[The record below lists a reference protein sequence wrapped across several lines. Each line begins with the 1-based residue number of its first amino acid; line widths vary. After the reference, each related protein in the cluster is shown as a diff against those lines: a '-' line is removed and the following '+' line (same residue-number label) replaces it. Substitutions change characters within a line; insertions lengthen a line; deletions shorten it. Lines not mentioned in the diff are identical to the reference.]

1 MKTFY
6 WLVKREFWE
15 HRGGFFWA
23 PVISGGVFLLLNI
36 MALVVGE
43 VLGGRGNTHFN
54 IAGGLNLSGH
64 LDASALS
71 SVGAGLDI
79 AMYIAAGLVLMIMAV
94 IVFFYCLGSLFDDRR
109 DRSILFW
116 KSLPISNRDT
126 VLSKVVSA
134 TIVAPTIACVFGTL
148 AGLLLLLIAAFT
160 ASLHGINVWQLLMN
174 AHPLRV
180 ASNMISLIPLYAI
193 WALPTVG
200 WLMFCSAWA
209 RSKPFLWAL
218 LAPLAAGVI
227 VSWFGLMGLFN
238 MGSSWFWKNIVARM
252 LLSLVPGGWIRDG
265 TSIDSM
271 NDQPHDPQAL
281 LDRVGIAHNYATLAS
296 PDLWIGAI
304 AGIALITAAIW
315 LRRWRDDG

>member
-23 PVISGGVFLLLNI
+23 PLISGGVFLLLNV
-36 MALVVGE
+36 MAL
-43 VLGGRGNTHFN
+43 NTHFN
-54 IAGGLNLSGH
+54 IAGGMNLSGH
-64 LDASALS
+64 MDPDML
-71 SVGAGLDI
+71 GKIGTGLDI
-79 AMYIAAGLVLMIMAV
+79 AMYVVAGIVLMIMAI
-94 IVFFYCLGSLFDDRR
+94 IVFFYALGSLYDDRR

-134 TIVAPTIACVFGTL
+134 TIVAPAIACVLGTA
-148 AGLLLLLIAAFT
+148 AGMLLLIIGAFT
-160 ASLHGINVWQLLMN
+160 ASLHGLNMWALLMDS
-174 AHPLRV
+174 HPLLV
-180 ASNMISLIPLYAI
+180 AINMISLIPLYAI

-238 MGSSWFWKNIVARM
+238 LSSAWFWKNIVGRM
-252 LLSLVPGGWIRDG
+252 LLSLIPGGWLRDAAH
-265 TSIDSM
+265 IDNEPS
-271 NDQPHDPQAL
+271 DPSVI
-281 LDRVGIAHNYATLAS
+281 LDHIGLAHNYATLAS
-296 PDLWIGAI
+296 SDLWIGAI
-304 AGIALITAAIW
+304 AGALLITAAVW
-315 LRRWRDDG
+315 LRRWRDDS

>member
-23 PVISGGVFLLLNI
+23 PLISGGVFLVLNI
-36 MALVVGE
+36 MALIATE
-43 VLGGRGNTHFN
+43 VLGGPGNTRFG
-54 IAGGLNLSGH
+54 IAPGLNISGH
-64 LDASALS
+64 MDADMLGK
-71 SVGAGLDI
+71 VGAGLDI
-79 AMYIAAGLVLMIMAV
+79 AMYVVAGIVLMIMAI
-94 IVFFYCLGSLFDDRR
+94 IVFFYSLGSLYDDRR

-134 TIVAPTIACVFGTL
+134 TIVAPAIACIFGTC
-148 AGLLLLLIAAFT
+148 AGLLLFLIAAFT
-160 ASLHGINVWQLLMN
+160 ASLHGLNMWELLMSS
-174 AHPLRV
+174 HPLLV
-180 ASNMISLIPLYAI
+180 AINMITLIPLYAI

-227 VSWFGLMGLFN
+227 VSWFGLMGLFDL
-238 MGSSWFWKNIVARM
+238 GSGWFWKNIVARM
-252 LLSLVPGGWIRDG
+252 LLSLIPGGWIRDAA
-265 TSIDSM
+265 SID
-271 NDQPHDPQAL
+271 NEPRDPSVI
-281 LDRVGIAHNYATLAS
+281 LDHIGLVHNYATLAS
-296 PDLWIGAI
+296 PDLWLGAI
-304 AGIALITAAIW
+304 AGIVLITAAIW
-315 LRRWRDDG
+315 LRRWRDDS

>member
-23 PVISGGVFLLLNI
+23 PLISGSVFLVLNI
-36 MALVVGE
+36 MALIATE
-43 VLGGRGNTHFN
+43 VLGGPGNMRFG
-54 IAGGLNLSGH
+54 IAPGLNLSSHMDPDMLGKI
-64 LDASALS
+64 
-71 SVGAGLDI
+71 GTGLDI
-79 AMYIAAGLVLMIMAV
+79 AMYVVTGIVLMIMAI
-94 IVFFYCLGSLFDDRR
+94 IVFFYALGSLYDDRR

-134 TIVAPTIACVFGTL
+134 TIVAPAIACLFGTA

-160 ASLHGINVWQLLMN
+160 ASLHGVNLWALLMN
-174 AHPLRV
+174 AHPLQV
-180 ASNMISLIPLYAI
+180 AFNMISLIPLYAI

-238 MGSSWFWKNIVARM
+238 LGSGWFWKNVVSRM
-252 LLSLVPGGWIRDG
+252 LLSLIPGGWIRDAAQIENEPSDP
-265 TSIDSM
+265 SII
-271 NDQPHDPQAL
+271 
-281 LDRVGIAHNYATLAS
+281 LDHIGLAHNYATLAS
-296 PDLWIGAI
+296 PDLWIGAL
-304 AGIALITAAIW
+304 AGIMLISAAIW
-315 LRRWRDDG
+315 LRRWRDDS

>member
-23 PVISGGVFLLLNI
+23 PLISGGVFLLLNI
-36 MALVVGE
+36 MALITGE
-43 VLGGRGNTHFN
+43 VLGGAGNTHFN

-64 LDASALS
+64 IDADML
-71 SVGAGLDI
+71 GKIGTGLDI
-79 AMYIAAGLVLMIMAV
+79 AMYVVAGIVLMIMAI
-94 IVFFYCLGSLFDDRR
+94 IVFFYSLGSLYDDRR

-134 TIVAPTIACVFGTL
+134 TLIAPAIACIFGTF

-160 ASLHGINVWQLLMN
+160 ASLHGLNMWELLMN
-174 AHPLRV
+174 SHPLLV
-180 ASNMISLIPLYAI
+180 AINMITLIPLYAI

-227 VSWFGLMGLFN
+227 VSWFGLMGQFN
-238 MGSSWFWKNIVARM
+238 LGSGWFWKNVVARM
-252 LLSLVPGGWIRDG
+252 LLSLIPGGWIRDA
-265 TSIDSM
+265 TTI
-271 NDQPHDPQAL
+271 NDEPKDPSVI
-281 LDRVGIAHNYATLAS
+281 LDHIGLAHNYATLAS

-304 AGIALITAAIW
+304 AGVVLITAAIW
-315 LRRWRDDG
+315 LRRWRDDS